1 MLSKHS
7 YHLSRCRG
15 RNQLFRLLARRA
27 SGIKCLLAQ
36 EDLNLPEKKKIGT
49 ISFEV
54 TLEKI
59 CEMYFLTKSSEF
71 AR

>member
-36 EDLNLPEKKKIGT
+36 EDLNLPEKKIGT

-59 CEMYFLTKSSEF
+59 CKMYFLAKSSEF